1 MIHRLCDWLTLAND
15 IKENNRKI
23 VMFGAGLIGQIIVP
37 KILEEYGLLPYVSIV
52 LDNDSTKWDSVIN
65 LCGKEVL
72 IASPQVL
79 KEYDSNTAIFLNI
92 SRFENVYKMLMD
104 MPCTE
109 DMQLY
114 ITPMI
119 LIDNFCKGVSGGS
132 AERTDKPLIPKKI
145 HYTWFGSNPMPTN
158 LQKCIDSWKKYCP
171 DYEIIR
177 HSEANYDV
185 RKNAYIEAAYDKGA
199 YAYVSDFARLDVL
212 YEYGGIYMDTDV
224 ELIRS
229 LDDML
234 YQDAFCGVE
243 KWQDVT
249 FGSVSGS
256 VPGNKT
262 LYEFIK
268 FRENLKFD
276 AKNTCGFYD
285 TQTALRL
292 GYRIDG
298 MTQRVGDMNIYAY
311 DYFLPYDY
319 MSGKCTITSNTY
331 AIHWYNGGWLDEAS
345 RVANEKTKASYDEV
359 YEKCQVL

>member
-1 MIHRLCDWLTLAND
+1 
-15 IKENNRKI
+15 
-23 VMFGAGLIGQIIVP
+23 
-37 KILEEYGLLPYVSIV
+37 
-52 LDNDSTKWDSVIN
+52 
-65 LCGKEVL
+65 
-72 IASPQVL
+72 
-79 KEYDSNTAIFLNI
+79 
-92 SRFENVYKMLMD
+92 
-104 MPCTE
+104 
-109 DMQLY
+109 
-114 ITPMI
+114 
-119 LIDNFCKGVSGGS
+119 
-132 AERTDKPLIPKKI
+132 
-145 HYTWFGSNPMPTN
+145 
-158 LQKCIDSWKKYCP
+158 
-171 DYEIIR
+171 
-177 HSEANYDV
+177 
-185 RKNAYIEAAYDKGA
+185 
-199 YAYVSDFARLDVL
+199 
-212 YEYGGIYMDTDV
+212 MDTDV